1 MADIVS
7 SECEKFVEFIKSEKS
22 EDYFEQLNYLY
33 SFIKLLF
40 TNVKR
45 PFQLYEDCLEIISAI
60 HTISCNGLYISD
72 INIE

>member
-7 SECEKFVEFIKSEKS
+7 SECEKFVEFTKSGKS
-22 EDYFEQLNYLY
+22 GDDYEHLNYLY

-60 HTISCNGLYISD
+60 HTISSIEVYISE
-72 INIE
+72 ININ

>member
-7 SECEKFVEFIKSEKS
+7 SECEKFVKFMKSPKS
-22 EDYFEQLNYLY
+22 EDNREHLDYLY

-45 PFQLYEDCLEIISAI
+45 PFQLYEDCLEIISTM
-60 HTISCNGLYISD
+60 HTISSSQLYIGVID
-72 INIE
+72 ID